1 MRNTL
6 LAILCVIL
14 ITSFSFAQAPAA
26 DAKVKTAPA
35 AQTSPASG
43 AEMFKAYC
51 ASCHGKDGKGSGPA
65 AEALKKPVP
74 DLTLLSKKNNGEFPM
89 DHVVQIIHDNG
100 KIPAHGSAEMP
111 VWGPVSLAVSH
122 DQPSTVLQREHNLA
136 HYIESLQAK

>member
-6 LAILCVIL
+6 LVVLCVVL
-14 ITSFSFAQAPAA
+14 IASLSFAQAPAA

-35 AQTSPASG
+35 GQTSPASG

-51 ASCHGKDGKGSGPA
+51 ASCHGKDAKGAGPA
-65 AEALKKPVP
+65 AVALKKPVP
-74 DLTLLSKKNNGEFPM
+74 DLTLLSKNNNGKFPM

-111 VWGPVSLAVSH
+111 VWGPVFLAVSH
-122 DQPSTVLQREHNLA
+122 NQASTVIQREHNLA
-136 HYIESLQAK
+136 TYIESLQAK